1 MCGIAGILQTNSV
14 ITAATI
20 KKMVAVFAHRGPDG
34 EGCWMNPTATVALG
48 HRRLA
53 IIDTSNAAQQPLHYN
68 NRYTIIHN
76 GELYNYMEL
85 RHFLQSK
92 GYRFTSAGDTEVI
105 VAAYDYWKQDCLQQF
120 DGMFAFA
127 VWDAQEQELFAAR
140 DRFGEKPFYYFT
152 DDNQFLFASEM
163 KALWQAGVPKR
174 INGRA
179 WLNYLALA
187 QTQTNAG
194 ETFYEGIAELPAA
207 HYLLYKNKQLTIT
220 AYWELEVGTEAISST
235 KEAIEKFT
243 ALFTDAVN
251 KRLRS
256 DVPVGI
262 SLSGGL
268 DSSSVA
274 AVIKQLGQQPAS
286 FSAVFPGFERDESP
300 YIKEVV
306 SYSGL
311 SNHQVTP
318 TAAGFIADFEKLCYH
333 QEEPFQSA
341 SVYTQYKV
349 YELAAANN
357 VKVLLDGQGADE
369 TLAGYNQHFNWYWQQ
384 LLAAFKW
391 QLYSKERKA
400 AKEKNINTGWTYKNI
415 AAAFLPVAAASQL
428 EQDKINRIKQ
438 HAWLAP
444 DFIGAYYSNY
454 FSVQR
459 PAITTLNQ
467 ALHYHTTQMGLPALL
482 RYADRNSMAHGCEVR
497 LPFLSHEL
505 VSFVFSVPASLKIKE
520 GFSKYILRAAM
531 QTQLPASVCWRTN
544 KIGFEPPQELW
555 MQETATQQYIHAA
568 KEKLV
573 AAGILKAGVLQQKI
587 QPHAAHA
594 AENNDW
600 RFLVAAKLL

>member
-14 ITAATI
+14 NTEAAI
-20 KKMVAVFAHRGPDG
+20 KKMVAVLAHRGPDG
-34 EGCWMNPTATVALG
+34 EACWMNEAQTVALG

-76 GELYNYMEL
+76 GELYNYIEL

-92 GYRFTSAGDTEVI
+92 GYRFASAGDTEVI
-105 VAAYDYWKQDCLQQF
+105 AAAYDYWKQDCLQQF

-127 VWDAQEQELFAAR
+127 VWDAQEQQLFAAR
-140 DRFGEKPFYYFT
+140 DRFGEKPFYYFKDT
-152 DDNQFLFASEM
+152 ALFLFASEM
-163 KALWQAGVPKR
+163 KALWQAGVSKKM
-174 INGRA
+174 NGAA
-179 WLNYLALA
+179 WLSYLALA
-187 QTQTNAG
+187 QTQTHAG

-207 HYLLYKNKQLTIT
+207 HYLLYKNNQLTVT
-220 AYWELEVGTEAISST
+220 AYWQLIETTEKISSSD
-235 KEAIEKFT
+235 AIEKFK

-268 DSSSVA
+268 DSSSIA
-274 AVIKQLGQQPAS
+274 SVIKQLGQQPAT
-286 FSAVFPGFERDESP
+286 FSAVFPGFERDESS
-300 YIKEVV
+300 YINEIIN
-306 SYSGL
+306 YSGL
-311 SNHQVTP
+311 RNHQITP

-349 YELAAANN
+349 YALAAANN
-357 VKVLLDGQGADE
+357 IKVLLDGQGADE
-369 TLAGYNQHFNWYWQQ
+369 TLAGYHQHFNWYWQQ

-391 QLYSKERKA
+391 QLYCKERKA
-400 AKEKNINTGWTYKNI
+400 AKEKNIHTGWKNKNI
-415 AAAFLPVAAASQL
+415 AAAFLPVAAATQVA
-428 EQDKINRIKQ
+428 QNKINHIKQ
-438 HAWLAP
+438 HAWLTP
-444 DFIGAYYSNY
+444 DFISTYYSNY
-454 FSVQR
+454 FSAQR
-459 PAITTLNQ
+459 PAISTLNQ

-505 VSFVFSVPASLKIKE
+505 VSFVFSLPAALKIKE
-520 GFSKYILRAAM
+520 GFSKYVLRAAM
-531 QTQLPASVCWRTN
+531 QTQLPASICWRTN

-555 MQETATQQYIHAA
+555 MKEAATQQYIHAA

-573 AAGILKAGVLQQKI
+573 ATGILKAAVLQQKI